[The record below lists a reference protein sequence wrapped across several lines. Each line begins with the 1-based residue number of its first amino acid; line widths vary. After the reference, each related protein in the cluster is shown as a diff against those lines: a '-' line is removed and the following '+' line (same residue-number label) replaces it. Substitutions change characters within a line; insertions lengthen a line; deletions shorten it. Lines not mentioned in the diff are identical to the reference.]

1 MPSSCGTGTR
11 GWTLGGGTAGWGA
24 LSTTGASGA
33 GWTLLSNLPTLI
45 IGGAGAGGKKR
56 LDPEKQQLL
65 GCVVAVGTGVAV

>member
-1 MPSSCGTGTR
+1 M
-11 GWTLGGGTAGWGA
+11 
-24 LSTTGASGA
+24 
-33 GWTLLSNLPTLI
+33 LSNLPTLI